1 MNTNCNCM
9 LCWMDEYPICDEFV
23 PNEKFPAFCDKC
35 SHDEPCHDPLAKMQ
49 RITESAYS
57 DTVNPLVRPD
67 NG

>member
-1 MNTNCNCM
+1 MNTRCNCE
-9 LCWMDEYPICDEFV
+9 LCWMDIAACDEFKADANV
-23 PNEKFPAFCDKC
+23 PTACTVC
-35 SHDEPCHDPLAKMQ
+35 WHDEPCHDPLAKMQ